1 MRIGEAAKLVGVTPK
16 AIRHYHKVGLLA
28 EPARSEGGYR
38 LYSADDL
45 LLLRRIRRMQGLGLS
60 LARIREVLA
69 DSGATGSREGL
80 TKVLEVLLSETE
92 QRIRSLEERR
102 TKLKDLLE
110 KGPDA
115 LESAGVSPT
124 FEAIKETFG
133 DRLSGISPELLE
145 QEEALWATLDAF
157 EWPDDYGEAWTSVA
171 RYYAGRPDQ
180 HRAWISLGEQVVALK
195 DVPEDSPE
203 VERVAR
209 EFACELKA
217 NPLPPELSEP
227 RGWAGGPIG
236 QVMSDLMAQ
245 NFSPAQR
252 RFMELVAEY
261 GSTGKGSEDGA

>member
-1 MRIGEAAKLVGVTPK
+1 MRIGEAARLVGVTPK

-92 QRIRSLEERR
+92 QRIRSLEDRR

-145 QEEALWATLDAF
+145 QEKTFWATLDAF
-157 EWPDDYGEAWTSVA
+157 DWPEDYGKAWASVVH
-171 RYYAGRPDQ
+171 YYLERPDQ
-180 HRAWISLGEQVVALK
+180 HRAWISLGEQVTALK
-195 DVPEDSPE
+195 DVPEYSPE

-209 EFACELKA
+209 QYARVLKA

-227 RGWAGGPIG
+227 RGWAGGPLG

-245 NFSPAQR
+245 NSSPAQR

-261 GSTGKGSEDGA
+261 GSTGA